1 VSEIVIRIQIPDGST
16 VSTGGGRNSG
26 RASNGGGN
34 KPFVERPAPPQPD
47 GYCEVHD
54 MDWKLVPAGV
64 SRRTGNRYN
73 AFWACPENGCTEK
86 PAFKRDEDSAIDDLG
101 F

>member
-1 VSEIVIRIQIPDGST
+1 VSEIVIRIQIPDGAT
-16 VSTGGGRNSG
+16 ISTGRSSG
-26 RASNGGGN
+26 RAGSD

-54 MDWKLVPAGV
+54 VDWKLVPAGT
-64 SRRTGNRYN
+64 SQRTGKRYN
-73 AFWACPENGCTEK
+73 AFWACPERGCDNK
-86 PAFKRDEDSAIDDLG
+86 PVFKREDDSAVDEMG